1 MNRGAVGIAGVVLL
15 ALCASA
21 GAQPGG
27 PVKVE
32 CVEVA
37 QRDMSP
43 TIELVGTVLPN
54 RRSLVGSEIAGTV
67 QELPV
72 LEGDRVE
79 AGGVL
84 CRLRDDVRRYRWQS
98 ATGRLEQLR
107 FALAE
112 LEAGERAEDLARWK
126 AAHEEAEAERKRWE
140 FERDRVTELWNRGQC
155 APKEYHETLQQYHA
169 AVGRA
174 QMAEAE
180 WKKGRA
186 GPRAEVIQAAR
197 AAVEAQ
203 EAEVRLLQYELERTA
218 VKAPFAGYVTIK
230 HTEVGQWVSEGAAV
244 AELVE
249 IDSVRIR
256 VNLPE
261 AYVRYCAQDAEVGV
275 RVEATGGDY
284 VARVLRVIPDAN
296 AQARTFPVDLL
307 LSNVKAELK
316 PGMFTRA
323 RMPAGPKQERLVV
336 PKDAIV
342 RGPQGMVIWVVRSAE
357 GGDTAAPSPVQ
368 LGEEWLDSVAVSS
381 PGLAAGDRVIVR
393 GNESLHGPGPVI
405 AVPWKAAAPDRSGA
419 PKVDSPG
426 PAPKTGDGEHGRIP
440 MKNDDTPGLQADFAC
455 VRHGPAAHVGMLN
468 EVVAGV
474 RGPLHLAALNLGT
487 RRTYD
492 AASVALSVPARAI
505 VFHIQSRV
513 S

>member
-1 MNRGAVGIAGVVLL
+1 MVLL
-15 ALCASA
+15 ATGALAM
-21 GAQPGG
+21 AQPGG

-32 CVEVA
+32 VVEVA
-37 QRDMSP
+37 QRDMAP

-54 RRSLVGSEIAGTV
+54 RRSLVGTEIAGTV

-107 FALAE
+107 YALAE
-112 LEAGERAEDLARWK
+112 LEAGERPEDLARWK
-126 AAHEEAEAERKRWE
+126 AAYEEAEAERKRWE
-140 FERDRVTELWNRGQC
+140 FERDRVTELWNRGQS
-155 APKEYHETLQQYHA
+155 APKEYHETLQQFNA

-174 QMAEAE
+174 QMAEAD
-180 WKKGRA
+180 WKKGQA

-230 HTEVGQWVSEGAAV
+230 QTEIGQWVSEGGAV
-244 AELVE
+244 AEMVE

-256 VNLPE
+256 VNVPE
-261 AYVRYCAQDAEVGV
+261 AYVRYCDVDAEVSA
-275 RVEATGGDY
+275 RIEATGRDF

-296 AQARTFPVDLL
+296 VQARTFPVDLL
-307 LSNVKAELK
+307 LDNAKAELK
-316 PGMFTRA
+316 PGMFARA
-323 RMPAGPKQERLVV
+323 RMPAGPREERLVV

-342 RGPQGMVIWVVRSAE
+342 RGPQGMAIWVVRSAE
-357 GGDTAAPSPVQ
+357 TGDTAAPSPVQ
-368 LGEEWLDSVAVSS
+368 LGEEWLDFVAVSAS
-381 PGLAAGDRVIVR
+381 GLAAGDRVIVR
-393 GNESLHGPGPVI
+393 GNEGLHGPGPVI
-405 AVPWKAAAPDRSGA
+405 AVPWKPAAPERSGA
-419 PKVDSPG
+419 PAGGAPG
-426 PAPKTGDGEHGRIP
+426 TAPKSGAGRQSSIP
-440 MKNDDTPGLQADFAC
+440 MNNIEIMGRAPADGCVQHGQAARC
-455 VRHGPAAHVGMLN
+455 GAPREIAAR
-468 EVVAGV
+468 V
-474 RGPLHLAALNLGT
+474 RGPLDHATRVHGNAAQTNT
-487 RRTYD
+487 
-492 AASVALSVPARAI
+492 I
-505 VFHIQSRV
+505 HIQSRV